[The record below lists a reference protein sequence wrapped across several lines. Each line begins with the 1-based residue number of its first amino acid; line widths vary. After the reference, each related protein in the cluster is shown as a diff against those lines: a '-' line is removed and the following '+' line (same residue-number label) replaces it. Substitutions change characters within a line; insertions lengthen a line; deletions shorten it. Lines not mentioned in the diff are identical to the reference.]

1 MNTLNLKPDPSPA
14 AVVAV
19 VLAAG
24 QSSRMGRAKQIEVVD
39 GEPMVVRAVR
49 TALQSDA
56 AQVMVVTGAYAEAVT
71 AVLDP
76 CLHEVGSRLR
86 LIHNPD
92 WQTGQASSIRTAIQ
106 TLSSPRQGGAE
117 QGFDVRLR
125 VSRVPS
131 GCELSAE
138 QMRVN
143 AVLFLPTD
151 QPFVPPALLQQ
162 LIHTWRAG
170 ARLVAPLVDGQIRGA
185 PALFDRSLWPELLAL
200 QGDVGARPLLQKYR
214 AEIVT
219 IPTPAHLLRDIDTP
233 QDLV

>member
-1 MNTLNLKPDPSPA
+1 MNILKLEPEPSA

-49 TALQSDA
+49 TALQSDVT
-56 AQVMVVTGAYAEAVT
+56 QVMVVTGAYVEAVT
-71 AVLDP
+71 AVLAS
-76 CLHEVGSRLR
+76 CLHEAGSRLR
-86 LIHNPD
+86 LIHNSE

-106 TLSSPRQGGAE
+106 TLSSPRQSSEE
-117 QGFDVRLR
+117 QGFAA
-125 VSRVPS
+125 
-131 GCELSAE
+131 SAAE
-138 QMRVN
+138 RMRVN
-143 AVLFLPTD
+143 AVIFLPTD

-162 LIHTWRAG
+162 LIHTWRLG
-170 ARLVAPLVDGQIRGA
+170 ARLVAPLVDGQPRGA

-214 AEIVT
+214 AEIET
-219 IPTPAHLLRDIDTP
+219 IPTPAQLLRDIDTP